1 MEQTST
7 LDALVILVFFR
18 IYLDNRLIGTRAE
31 RERLWACEWSDIAR
45 GCSTSPF
52 SYPASILEKSTHF
65 LLLRFHP
72 LLLFT
77 NLPFSPFSFFF
88 SICFYYKKRF
98 FSFLLV
104 LFCGQCQNIVLLFFS
119 FFFYFWF
126 ENKDTFKLI
135 LLIKSLTCYLVLC
148 PSSHMSLF
156 INTLALPNFLLG
168 PSIFFFIYK
177 LRFFF

>member
-1 MEQTST
+1 
-7 LDALVILVFFR
+7 
-18 IYLDNRLIGTRAE
+18 
-31 RERLWACEWSDIAR
+31 
-45 GCSTSPF
+45 
-52 SYPASILEKSTHF
+52 
-65 LLLRFHP
+65 LLL
-72 LLLFT
+72 LQETILFLSSCFVLRT
-77 NLPFSPFSFFF
+77 MPEYCTPFLYFSFFF
-88 SICFYYKKRF
+88 F
-98 FSFLLV
+98 
-104 LFCGQCQNIVLLFFS
+104 N
-119 FFFYFWF
+119 FWF